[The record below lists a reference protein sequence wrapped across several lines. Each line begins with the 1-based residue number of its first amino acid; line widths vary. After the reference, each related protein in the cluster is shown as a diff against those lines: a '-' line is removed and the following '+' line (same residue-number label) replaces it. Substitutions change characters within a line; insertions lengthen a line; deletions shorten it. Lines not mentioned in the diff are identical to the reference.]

1 MSRGRVGVWLTF
13 VLVVAGAVS
22 VLALNARHHAI
33 PGSLPIVEPE
43 AGAAARGAAALAG
56 SDFGGLSLT
65 ALETHALPWRLIAAA
80 LVLDARAG
88 DPSLPPDVGT
98 LNDVLRGFGLLIA
111 PEIANQ
117 PPGVAAVAGEM
128 PLGVTFG
135 DLALVGGAPVRV
147 ANLGCAA
154 CHASVTYRADG
165 TPDPGRAWLGM
176 PNTSIDLEAY
186 TVSIFTALQGAVEAP
201 DALMDTVAALYP
213 EAGWRER
220 QVLRWIVLPQVRA
233 RLAGIAGDRPLPFP
247 NGLPGSTNGVAA
259 LKVALGV
266 PLDGG
271 GVGDAGI
278 VSIPDLAHRHWRTS
292 LLADGAYA
300 VPGAQRQSA
309 VTEATQ
315 GERLRD
321 LAAITTFFTVP
332 SMGVHP
338 DAARRYLPEAE
349 DIFAFLSEVY
359 TPQPFPGPV
368 DEGLVG
374 AGAAVYAAEC
384 AACHGSYEMREGRPV
399 LVAFPNW
406 MGDVGTD
413 RLRAEAFTG
422 ALAEAIGETAYAGTI
437 AAEAT
442 GLYAAPPLG
451 GLWASAPYLHN
462 GSVPTVAALLDPAA
476 RPGRFMVGGHALDFD
491 ALGLRLEEGEYPAG
505 YVPFSTP
512 AEYDTDLPG
521 RGNAGHTFGQELGPA
536 DKRALIEF
544 LKLL

>member
-1 MSRGRVGVWLTF
+1 
-13 VLVVAGAVS
+13 
-22 VLALNARHHAI
+22 
-33 PGSLPIVEPE
+33 
-43 AGAAARGAAALAG
+43 
-56 SDFGGLSLT
+56 
-65 ALETHALPWRLIAAA
+65 
-80 LVLDARAG
+80 
-88 DPSLPPDVGT
+88 
-98 LNDVLRGFGLLIA
+98 
-111 PEIANQ
+111 
-117 PPGVAAVAGEM
+117 M
-128 PLGVTFG
+128 PLGMTFG

-186 TVSIFTALQGAVEAP
+186 TQAIFTALRGAVGAP
-201 DALMDTVAALYP
+201 GALMDTVAALHP

-233 RLAGIAGDRPLPFP
+233 RLAGIEGDRPLPFP

-259 LKVALGV
+259 LKFAFGL
-266 PLDGG
+266 PLAGG
-271 GVGDAGI
+271 GAGDAGI
-278 VSIPDLAHRHWRTS
+278 VSVPDLAQRHWRTS

-300 VPGAQRQSA
+300 VPGVARQSP
-309 VTEATQ
+309 VTAGTQ
-315 GERLRD
+315 GDRLRE

-338 DAARRYLPEAE
+338 DAAAGYLPEAE

-359 TPQPFPGPV
+359 APQPFPGPV
-368 DEGLVG
+368 DEGLAG

-384 AACHGSYEMREGRPV
+384 AACHGVYELREGRAELTV
-399 LVAFPNW
+399 FPNW
-406 MGDVGTD
+406 IGDVGTD
-413 RLRAEAFTG
+413 PLRAEAFTA
-422 ALAEAIGETAYAGTI
+422 ALAETIGETAYAGTI
-437 AAEAT
+437 SAEAT

-462 GSVPTVAALLDPAA
+462 GSVPSVAALLDPDA
-476 RPGRFMVGGHALDFD
+476 RPVRFMVGGHALDLG
-491 ALGLRLEEGEYPAG
+491 ALGILLDEGEYPAG

-512 AEYDTDLPG
+512 VPYDTTRPG
-521 RGNAGHTFGQELGPA
+521 QGNGGHEFGQDLGPE